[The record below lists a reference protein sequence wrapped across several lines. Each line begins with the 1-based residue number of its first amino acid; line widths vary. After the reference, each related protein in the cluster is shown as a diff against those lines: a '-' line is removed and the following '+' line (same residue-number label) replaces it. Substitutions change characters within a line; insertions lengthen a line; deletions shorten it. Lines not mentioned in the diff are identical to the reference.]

1 MHQGR
6 LLEKRGK
13 IDQWFN
19 VPSFL
24 WKDTNEWPPSAKIPE
39 VDSNND
45 PEIKRVA
52 VVNMVG
58 QKQDIL
64 SILESR
70 VTCLDSKSN
79 DLIDAQIMEDVKMF
93 IIRMVQKR
101 SFGTEVKTTRSN
113 GKKQYIKRESRF
125 YSLDPFIAED
135 GIIRVGGRLKRSTYN
150 ENLLH
155 PIVLS
160 KDAIISTKILEWCHI
175 SVGHSGRGVTL
186 NQLRNLGFW
195 IICGNSVTRSIIN
208 KCVICR
214 NVRGKFGT
222 QKMAELPMRRVTDS
236 PPFKCSGVDM
246 FGPFIIKEA
255 RKELKRYGAM
265 FTSLASR
272 AMHIEIRNSMETDSF
287 ILALRRF
294 IARRGNVRSIT
305 SDNGLNFVGADNE
318 LKKAFS
324 EMNHQQIEHFL
335 ANTGADWLIW
345 SRNAPTASHAG
356 GVWEHQIRS
365 AINILTSPLKN
376 HGTCLKDESPH
387 TLMAEVE
394 AIVNSKPL
402 TVETISDPQSLTP
415 LSPSNLLTMKSRVI
429 MPPPGSFVRQQKTME
444 YNSTTVQHLADEF
457 WSRWRKEFLSTLQ
470 NGLQRRGI
478 PK

>member
-1 MHQGR
+1 MHQGG
-6 LLEKRGK
+6 LLGKRGK

-79 DLIDAQIMEDVKMF
+79 DLIDVQIMEDVKMF

-101 SFGTEVKTTRSN
+101 SFGTEVKIMRSN
-113 GKKQYIKRESRF
+113 GKKQYIKRESPF
-125 YSLDPFIAED
+125 YRLDPFIAED

-155 PIVLS
+155 PIVLP

-175 SVGHSGRGVTL
+175 RVGHSGRGVTL

-208 KCVICR
+208 KYVICR

-236 PPFKCSGVDM
+236 PPFTYSGVDM
-246 FGPFIIKEA
+246 FSPFIIKEA

-272 AMHIEIRNSMETDSF
+272 AMHIKITNSMETDSY

-305 SDNGLNFVGADNE
+305 SDNGLNFVVADNE
-318 LKKAFS
+318 LKKAFN
-324 EMNHQQIEHFL
+324 EMNHQQIQHFL

-345 SRNAPTASHAG
+345 LRNAPAASHAG

-365 AINILTSPLKN
+365 AINILAS
-376 HGTCLKDESPH
+376 CLKDESLH

-394 AIVNSKPL
+394 VIVNSKPL

-415 LSPSNLLTMKSRVI
+415 LSPSNLLTNKSRVI

-444 YNSTTVQHLADEF
+444 YNSTT
-457 WSRWRKEFLSTLQ
+457 LS
-470 NGLQRRGI
+470 
-478 PK
+478 